1 MVAHGV
7 PFVNTFFLIFFLF
20 FPGAAGIMPA
30 MKKNTRMHIVL
41 DNSAADD
48 LRASARARG
57 LSMSA
62 LARAVIVDFLRA
74 ETGRGYSAVKHGGR
88 HERRTPPAA
97 EKE

>member
-1 MVAHGV
+1 M
-7 PFVNTFFLIFFLF
+7 
-20 FPGAAGIMPA
+20 
-30 MKKNTRMHIVL
+30 KNTVRTLIVL

-48 LRASARARG
+48 LRASARARA

-88 HERRTPPAA
+88 RERRAA
-97 EKE
+97 ETNPPPSPEKE